1 MKSKKQKFESCLYKS
16 IESGLDRVLKKF
28 NTTFECM
35 VAFNALFD
43 NISQI
48 FEFPQNSKYNL
59 NKILKGNE
67 FHTTVKEF
75 PDENVKFFVEFIDY
89 AKAPGGFVVA
99 VSTIKN
105 EEALPFDANL
115 FVLKEETL
123 EKFSNC

>member
-1 MKSKKQKFESCLYKS
+1 MKAKKQKFESCLYKN

-35 VAFNALFD
+35 IALNSLFD

-48 FEFPQNSKYNL
+48 FEFPQKSKYNL
-59 NKILKGNE
+59 NKILKGEE
-67 FHTTVKEF
+67 FHTVVKEF
-75 PDENVKFFVEFIDY
+75 PEEKIKFFVEFIDY
-89 AKAPGGFVVA
+89 QKAPGGFVLA

-105 EEALPFDANL
+105 DEVLPIDANL
-115 FVLKEETL
+115 FVLKEEML